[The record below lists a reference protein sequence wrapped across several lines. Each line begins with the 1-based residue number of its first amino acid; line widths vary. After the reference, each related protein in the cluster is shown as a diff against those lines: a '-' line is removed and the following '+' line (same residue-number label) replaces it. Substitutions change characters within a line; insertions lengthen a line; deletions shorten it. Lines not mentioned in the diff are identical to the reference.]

1 MRVRDRITA
10 LLCARI
16 EAAAPYREALRR
28 ALAVLAK
35 PRNAAAATR
44 LAWRAADAMWR
55 LAGDD
60 TTGFAHYS
68 KRLTLAGVYGST
80 LLVFL
85 DDESEGGPL
94 SIFES
99 GAILTYLAE
108 RSGRFLAPSGHARFK
123 ALEWLYWQV
132 GGLGPMLG
140 QLGYFAN
147 RAPEQLPLAI
157 DRFKDECGRLI
168 RVMNGRLADADY
180 LAGDYSIADIACY
193 PWMIA
198 ATTMLKVPLAGAL
211 EHAPAVQSWLDRV
224 GERPA
229 VQRGMAVLQS

>member
-1 MRVRDRITA
+1 MITLYTWKTPNGRKPA
-10 LLCARI
+10 IMLEELGWDYQAKGVDI
-16 EAAAPYREALRR
+16 GKDEQFAP
-28 ALAVLAK
+28 
-35 PRNAAAATR
+35 
-44 LAWRAADAMWR
+44 
-55 LAGDD
+55 
-60 TTGFAHYS
+60 GFLKVSPNNKIPAI
-68 KRLTLAGVYGST
+68 V
-80 LLVFL
+80 
-85 DDESEGGPL
+85 DDEADGGPL

-108 RSGRFLAPSGHARFK
+108 RSGRLLAPSGHARFK

-147 RAPEQLPLAI
+147 RAPEQVPHAI
-157 DRFKDECGRLI
+157 ERFKDECGRLI
-168 RVMNGRLADADY
+168 RVMNGRLSEADY

-193 PWMIA
+193 PWMVT
-198 ATTMLKVPLAGAL
+198 ATTMLQVPLASAL

-229 VQRGMAVLQS
+229 VQRGMAVLQH